1 MHRYGT
7 QPITERQISRME
19 RLPPGTV
26 VVSTRAGIAIV
37 RRPDGQVLRI
47 KPDGHLLANGLRVER
62 VQSYLH
68 VSRC

>member
-1 MHRYGT
+1 MYGT
-7 QPITERQISRME
+7 QPMTERQINRME
-19 RLPPGTV
+19 RLPPGCI

-47 KPDGHLLANGLRVER
+47 KPDGHLLANALQIKR

-68 VSRC
+68 CNG

>member
-1 MHRYGT
+1 MYST
-7 QPITERQISRME
+7 QPMTEGQISRME
-19 RLPPGTV
+19 RLPLGCI

-47 KPDGHLLANGLRVER
+47 KPDGHLLANGLRIER

-68 VSRC
+68 CNG

>member
-1 MHRYGT
+1 MYTT
-7 QPITERQISRME
+7 QPMTERQLSRME
-19 RLPPGTV
+19 RLPPGCI

-47 KPDGHLLANGLRVER
+47 KPDGHLLAAGLNIER

-68 VSRC
+68 VYG